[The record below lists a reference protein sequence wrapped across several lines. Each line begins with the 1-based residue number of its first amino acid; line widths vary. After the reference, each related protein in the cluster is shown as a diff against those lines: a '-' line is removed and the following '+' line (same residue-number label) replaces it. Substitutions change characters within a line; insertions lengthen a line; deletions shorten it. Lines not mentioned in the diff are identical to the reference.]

1 VAHVA
6 RSIEVEEPVQAL
18 YEQWMR
24 FEELPRCAEHSL
36 DAHVRWRAEVLTFEP
51 KGSCTRVTLRIEYDP
66 SRPDPALPARVER
79 TLEGF
84 RAFVAESAA
93 AQRGAS

>member
-1 VAHVA
+1 VAHIA
-6 RSIEVEEPVQAL
+6 RSIEVDEPVQAI

-24 FEELPRCAEHSL
+24 FEELPRCAAHSL
-36 DAHVRWRAEVLTFEP
+36 EGPVRWRAEVLTFEP
-51 KGSCTRVTLRIEYDP
+51 RGGGTRVTLRVDYDP

-84 RAFVAESAA
+84 RAFVADPSSAA
-93 AQRGAS
+93 G